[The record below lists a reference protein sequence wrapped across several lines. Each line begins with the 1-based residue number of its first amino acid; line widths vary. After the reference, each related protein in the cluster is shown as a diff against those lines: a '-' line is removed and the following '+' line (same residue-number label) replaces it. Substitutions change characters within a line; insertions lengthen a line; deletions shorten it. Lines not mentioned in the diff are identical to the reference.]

1 MWANLHLLFWL
12 SLIPVLTE
20 WIGEQHGQS
29 APAATYGLVCLAA
42 APAFTALVKSII
54 HADGSGSLV
63 AAAIGRN
70 VKPPGLAG
78 VLRGRGRAGI
88 RQPGDLLR
96 PVRRGAPSRRYERP
110 SDCRLRCTMGYR
122 VGGFVSSLPAIGR
135 AHRALGLAS
144 AKRLTG
150 RVSAS
155 RAVVS
160 G

>member
-29 APAATYGLVCLAA
+29 APTATYGLVCLAA

-70 VKPPGLAG
+70 VKPQGLAG
-78 VLRGRGRAGI
+78 VLRGRGRGRHSSA
-88 RQPGDLLR
+88 
-96 PVRRGAPSRRYERP
+96 RRSPTPCSPRRAE
-110 SDCRLRCTMGYR
+110 S
-122 VGGFVSSLPAIGR
+122 
-135 AHRALGLAS
+135 AL
-144 AKRLTG
+144 
-150 RVSAS
+150 
-155 RAVVS
+155 
-160 G
+160 